1 MTSSITSSALQQEI
15 SKLEA
20 QLGEVVDYYQS
31 AKEFDQQGQIRLET
45 NLQAFEKYM
54 PAIAAE
60 FRHYRPNDLKL
71 YVGKSG
77 SANLFDESSHSWLY
91 AEDARQQCQSQLDKL
106 LSAPVYS
113 KIAFSADDAVDNTFI
128 HTRYMKSMYAHFVD
142 ADTKLRPLD
151 SVPEHLGSGIVFGIG
166 LGYHIEMLIE
176 RVTFDH
182 LYVCEP
188 NLDWFYASLYVTD
201 WAKILNS
208 IFSNGGFLVLN
219 LGASYQDFTADY
231 LNELRDK
238 GSFYAANALIYQHYP
253 SEALSKIIEQFQHDF
268 HMLTVGWGFFDDG
281 VISIAHDYHNL
292 KNQVPLL
299 KKGAQ
304 LPRSLNEVPVFIC
317 ANGPSLDYSLDIIK
331 QYQDKAVIF
340 ACGSAIVPLLQNG
353 IVPDFHFEI
362 ERTRFTTDWLVR
374 FVSAEDLAKIN
385 FLTANIMH
393 PGAFKLFKW
402 AGMAYKQTEPG
413 TVLSHLFVPG
423 GFDYAELKFCNPLVG
438 NTAMSYACMLGFRE
452 AFLFGTDNGYRK
464 REHHHSKH
472 SVYYDEDGNEKPQI
486 AELVRAGEIKVEGNF
501 GGEVYSTAFFNT
513 GRFYL
518 ECLLKLYPKLQAYNT
533 ADGAAIKGAGP
544 LQIDDL
550 LLMQSRHQKHEVV
563 DYIKEQMFEV
573 RQFDDEVYQNWL
585 ALDAFTGLC
594 QELIR
599 YIDKDFTSRKEVSIA
614 LREQARFLFA
624 HSHTKYRHLYF
635 LLEGSITYAHSVL
648 RLTLYSFADEAESLR
663 YVRQQLDLFIE
674 YLQQAAEKYQGVLN
688 EVDDQD
694 CYLMDML

>member
-15 SKLEA
+15 EKLQA

-31 AKEFDQQGQIRLET
+31 AKEFDSAGRLRLEH
-45 NLQAFEKYM
+45 NLQAFEKYI

-60 FRHYRPNDLKL
+60 FRNYQPTELKL

-77 SANLFDESSHSWLY
+77 SANLFDDATNSWLY
-91 AEDARQQCQSQLDKL
+91 ADDAKQQCKTQLERL
-106 LSAPVYS
+106 MASPVYT

-128 HTRYMKSMYAHFVD
+128 HTRYMKLMYSHFVE
-142 ADTKLRPLD
+142 ADEKLKPLD
-151 SVPEHLGSGIVFGIG
+151 SVPDHLGSGIVFGVG
-166 LGYHIEMLIE
+166 LGYHIEMLLE
-176 RVTFDH
+176 QVSFDH

-188 NLDWFYASLYVTD
+188 NIDWFYASLFVTD
-201 WAKILNS
+201 WATILEK
-208 IFSNGGFLVLN
+208 IFSRGGFLVLN
-219 LGASYQDFTADY
+219 LGASYQDFTTDY

-253 SEALSKIIEQFQHDF
+253 SDALSKIIEKFQQDF

-299 KKGAQ
+299 KKSAV
-304 LPRSLNEVPVFIC
+304 LPRGLNEVPVFVC
-317 ANGPSLDYSLDIIK
+317 ANGPSLDYSLELIK
-331 QYQDKAVIF
+331 AQQEHAVIF
-340 ACGSAIVPLLQNG
+340 ACGSAIVPLLQHG

-438 NTAMSYACMLGFRE
+438 NAAMSYASILGFRE

-486 AELVRAGEIKVEGNF
+486 AELVRAGEIKVDGNF
-501 GGEVYSTAFFNT
+501 GGEVFSTAFFST

-518 ECLLKLYPKLQAYNT
+518 ECLLKLYPKLAAYNT
-533 ADGAAIKGAGP
+533 ADGAAIKGASP
-544 LQIDDL
+544 LHIDDV
-550 LLMQSRHQKHEVV
+550 LLMQSRHHKSEVV
-563 DYIKEQMFEV
+563 DYIKQQMFEV
-573 RQFDDEVYQNWL
+573 RQFDDEVYQSWL
-585 ALDAFTGLC
+585 ATDAFTSLC
-594 QELIR
+594 NELIG
-599 YIDKDFTSRKEVSIA
+599 YIDREFTSRKEISVA
-614 LREQARFLFA
+614 LREQARYLFA

-674 YLQQAAEKYQGVLN
+674 YLQKAAEKYQGVLS